1 MKEKIIVD
9 TNVITQYLRTG
20 KGVLPMAYEK
30 YEMWIPSSTYAELLA
45 SSTFEDANLRDEV
58 LEFTDKYFKVS
69 EITKEIAIKAGEIV
83 RQHATTMTS
92 ALLLATCLE
101 NECKLLTEEPDNYK
115 KVEGLVI
122 AAE

>member
-20 KGVLPMAYEK
+20 KGVLPLAYEK

-115 KVEGLVI
+115 KIEGLMI

>member
-115 KVEGLVI
+115 KIEGLMI

>member
-115 KVEGLVI
+115 KVEGLMI

>member
-83 RQHATTMTS
+83 RQHATAMTS

-115 KVEGLVI
+115 KVEGLMI

>member
-30 YEMWIPSSTYAELLA
+30 YEMWIPATTYAELLA

-58 LEFTDKYFKVS
+58 MEFTDKYFKVV
-69 EITKEIAIKAGEIV
+69 EISKDVAIKAGEIV
-83 RQHATTMTS
+83 RQHGMTMTT
-92 ALLLATCLE
+92 ALLLASCLVS
-101 NECKLLTEEPDNYK
+101 ECKLLSEEPDNYK
-115 KVEGLVI
+115 KVEGLMV
-122 AAE
+122 AAD